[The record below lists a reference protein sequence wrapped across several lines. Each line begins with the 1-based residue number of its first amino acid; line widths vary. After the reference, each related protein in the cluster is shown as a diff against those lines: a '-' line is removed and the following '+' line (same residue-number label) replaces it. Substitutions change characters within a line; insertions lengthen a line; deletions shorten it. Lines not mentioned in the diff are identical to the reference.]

1 VKQISFFLYP
11 KNNTFT
17 HKNIMSKR
25 VVDAEII
32 QVKHLNNKYFT
43 LAIKP
48 LEKLEKIEVGQF
60 LQLTVPNAHDVFL
73 RRPISIHDVDY
84 ETNTITLLIQIV
96 GKGTQKLSLL
106 AKGGLVNVIYPL
118 GKGYSI
124 ISKGQKAL
132 LVGGGCG
139 IAPLLYLAKELN
151 RAGVEQQIIIGFR
164 TKEDVIEYEQ
174 YNEIAP
180 TFVTTEDG
188 SMGERGFVTSHPLF
202 KELNVFDK
210 IYTCGP
216 EVMMKAIAKR
226 AKEANVDCEVS
237 LENTMACGI
246 GACLCCVTPTV
257 HGHQC
262 VCTEGPVFNSKELL
276 W

>member
-1 VKQISFFLYP
+1 
-11 KNNTFT
+11 
-17 HKNIMSKR
+17 MSKR

-32 QVKHLNNKYFT
+32 QLKHLNNKYFT
-43 LAIKP
+43 LEIKP
-48 LEKLEKIEVGQF
+48 TDKLEKIIAGQF
-60 LQLTVPNAHDVFL
+60 LQLTVPNAQDVFL

-84 ETNTITLLIQIV
+84 ENNTITLLIQIV
-96 GKGTQKLSLL
+96 GKGTRKLAEIKKDDTVSI
-106 AKGGLVNVIYPL
+106 IYPL
-118 GKGYSI
+118 GKGYTI
-124 ISKGQKAL
+124 IPKDKKAL

-139 IAPLLYLAKELN
+139 IAPLLFLAKELK
-151 RAGVEQQIIIGFR
+151 REGVAFEVLIGFKS
-164 TKEDVIEYEQ
+164 KEEVIEFDL
-174 YNEIAP
+174 YNNIAP

-188 SMGERGFVTSHPLF
+188 SMGEKGFVTSHPLF
-202 KELNVFDK
+202 GELNNYK
-210 IYTCGP
+210 MIYTCGP
-216 EVMMKAIAKR
+216 EVMMKAVAKR
-226 AKEANVDCEVS
+226 AIEAELECEVS

>member
-1 VKQISFFLYP
+1 MAKQ
-11 KNNTFT
+11 
-17 HKNIMSKR
+17 

-32 QVKHLNNKYFT
+32 QTKFLNNKYFT
-43 LAIKP
+43 LDIKP
-48 LEKLEKIEVGQF
+48 YEKLEKIQAGQF
-60 LQLTVPNAHDVFL
+60 LQLTVPNGNEVFL

-84 ETNTITLLIQIV
+84 DANIITLLIQIV
-96 GKGTQKLSLL
+96 GKGTKKLSLL
-106 AKGGLVNVIYPL
+106 SQGDLVNIIYPL

-124 ISKGQKAL
+124 INKSQKAL
-132 LVGGGCG
+132 LIGGGCG
-139 IAPLLYLAKELN
+139 IAPLLYLAKELKKE
-151 RAGVEQQIIIGFR
+151 GIYQDIIIGF
-164 TKEDVIEYEQ
+164 KSKNEVIEYEL
-174 YNEIAP
+174 YKALAH

-188 SMGERGFVTSHPLF
+188 SMGEKGFVTSHSLF
-202 KELNVFDK
+202 SSLNKYDK

-216 EVMMKAIAKR
+216 EVMMKAVAKR
-226 AKEANVDCEVS
+226 AKEAGVECEVS

>member
-1 VKQISFFLYP
+1 
-11 KNNTFT
+11 
-17 HKNIMSKR
+17 MSKR

-32 QVKHLNNKYFT
+32 QLKHLNNKYFT
-43 LAIKP
+43 LEIKP
-48 LEKLEKIEVGQF
+48 TEKLEKISAGQF
-60 LQLTVPNAHDVFL
+60 LQLTVPNAQDVFL

-84 ETNTITLLIQIV
+84 ENNTINLLIQIV
-96 GKGTQKLSLL
+96 GKGTRKLALL
-106 AKGGLVNVIYPL
+106 ETGDPVNIIYPL
-118 GKGYSI
+118 GNGYSI
-124 ISKGQKAL
+124 LPQGQKAL

-139 IAPLLYLAKELN
+139 IAPLLYLAKELK
-151 RAGVEQQIIIGFR
+151 RARVEQEIIIGFK
-164 TKEDVIEYEQ
+164 TKEEVIEYES
-174 YNEIAP
+174 YNSLAP

-188 SMGERGFVTSHPLF
+188 TMGNKGFVTAHPIF
-202 KELNVFDK
+202 GSLNKYNK

-216 EVMMKAIAKR
+216 EVMMKAVAKR
-226 AKEANVDCEVS
+226 AKESGVDCEVS

-257 HGHQC
+257 NGHQC